1 MHLRTN
7 KKTLQNLSAAFKVIA
22 DGVEQI
28 ESNMHGYIPNGIS
41 DIKSAITLFMT
52 NIEQQLKRHC
62 LIRQNTHLN
71 YTAHENGYSIHIDVD
86 AASVYR
92 AVVMEWMEDPSQPQQ
107 DQPLDPKDLGRWDRI
122 PEYNPTTK
130 YLTTHQSTPPL
141 AAEFTFVQ
149 TGLDIKS
156 GIDVVA
162 DVKERVVNFKLD

>member
-28 ESNMHGYIPNGIS
+28 ESNMHGYMPNGIS

-92 AVVMEWMEDPSQPQQ
+92 AVVMEWMEDPSQPQKDHPYNPLSDPYQ
-107 DQPLDPKDLGRWDRI
+107 DLPKDSGRWDRI
-122 PEYNPTTK
+122 PEYNPAHRSMSDFMPSQNHSRQT
-130 YLTTHQSTPPL
+130 TPPHD
-141 AAEFTFVQ
+141 A
-149 TGLDIKS
+149 
-156 GIDVVA
+156 VA